1 MNASNYYLRS
11 NDSSAT
17 WVDINASLLSHTSSL
32 RAPIFYDSNNTG
44 YYVDPASTSALF
56 DLTLIGAS
64 NKYLYI
70 NPGNGYEA
78 MVRYNGGSG
87 SGWYVGK
94 RTANQVVSTADFHF
108 YSEAAGA
115 TVAGIDTSGN
125 VLASGSF
132 RAPIF
137 YDSNNTGYYL
147 DPASTSNLWVA
158 NLLNGKWF
166 PANNVSGESIDIYV
180 RPDNNNTYV
189 WRHIYGGT
197 GTGYGTGVGGY
208 GIYCQHL
215 GGDYS
220 AIYSPSGFVT
230 FPYSARSPIFYDSN
244 NTAYYGDFAT
254 TSRMN
259 ALSLDT
265 VAVTSGITGLTSAP
279 ITTQYA
285 NAGTTN
291 TWYPMTYQR
300 AQHSGGYVT
309 HLNTGLYKNVSAWGS
324 GSSGWYAA
332 VGGND
337 SYPTQAWYLTYD
349 AYIQN
354 SLGYVLTGG
363 SFRAPIFYDLD
374 DTGYYIDPNSTSNA
388 ALRMRGGAL
397 FGPNT
402 TWGQYLSVGTNG
414 NASTSYASVATTDG
428 NLHLDAKSGSSMY
441 LNYYAG
447 NNVYFCNGANTIIG
461 QVSSAGNAVFSG
473 NVTAYGSPSDRRLK
487 ENIQPIKDALATV
500 LRLSGCT
507 FDWKE
512 DTDEFKMVGLR
523 ADTGFIAD
531 EVRDVIPSFVRED
544 ENGYLSLR
552 DRGFAA
558 LLVEA
563 IKELS
568 AKVDALR

>member
-32 RAPIFYDSNNTG
+32 RAPIFYDLNNTG
-44 YYVDPASTSALF
+44 YYVDPASVSYLYG
-56 DLTLIGAS
+56 LTLAGGSYFRPNNWIQFDSSYGLYWPNNNNAAELNANTSSSYGAIRLVGS
-64 NKYLYI
+64 RNGWDGFYSTFSAVNGFMYDSA
-70 NPGNGYEA
+70 GNGGAYREA
-78 MVRYNGGSG
+78 NSR
-87 SGWYVGK
+87 WYWYYHLSNDCMGIG
-94 RTANQVVSTADFHF
+94 TSSTSST
-108 YSEAAGA
+108 YSLYLNKGVYAQSRIDA
-115 TVAGIDTSGN
+115 T
-125 VLASGSF
+125 
-132 RAPIF
+132 IF
-137 YDSNNTGYYL
+137 YDSSDTTYYI
-147 DPASTSNLWVA
+147 DPASFTNVFGGIQNSGAHATSYIQNR
-158 NLLNGKWF
+158 LLASNNG
-166 PANNVSGESIDIYV
+166 
-180 RPDNNNTYV
+180 
-189 WRHIYGGT
+189 GGT
-197 GTGYGTGVGGY
+197 GEVQLRMWCSEPNVTWDWAGFGYNVLNDGG
-208 GIYCQHL
+208 
-215 GGDYS
+215 
-220 AIYSPSGFVT
+220 SPSGFGRVNT
-230 FPYSARSPIFYDSN
+230 NFGQAYMRFGTSGDLIFY
-244 NTAYYGDFAT
+244 NTT
-254 TSRMN
+254 TGASR
-259 ALSLDT
+259 S
-265 VAVTSGITGLTSAP
+265 
-279 ITTQYA
+279 TTMQL
-285 NAGTTN
+285 
-291 TWYPMTYQR
+291 
-300 AQHSGGYVT
+300 HSTGYVT
-309 HLNTGLYKNVSAWGS
+309 AFQ
-324 GSSGWYAA
+324 SS
-332 VGGND
+332 
-337 SYPTQAWYLTYD
+337 
-349 AYIQN
+349 
-354 SLGYVLTGG
+354 
-363 SFRAPIFYDLD
+363 RAPIFYDLD
-374 DTGYYIDPNSTSNA
+374 DTGYYIDPASTSNT

-402 TWGQYLSVGTNG
+402 SWGQYLSIGTNG

-447 NNVYFCNGANTIIG
+447 SNVYFCNGANTIIG
-461 QVSSAGNAVFSG
+461 QVSSAGNAIFSG

-512 DTDEFKMVGLR
+512 NTDEFKMVGLR